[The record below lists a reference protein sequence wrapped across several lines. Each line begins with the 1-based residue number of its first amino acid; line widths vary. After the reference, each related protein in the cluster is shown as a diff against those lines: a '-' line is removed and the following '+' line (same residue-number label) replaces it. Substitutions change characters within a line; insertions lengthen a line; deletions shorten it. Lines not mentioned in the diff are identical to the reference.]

1 MLGIL
6 IVKLK
11 AFDLRR
17 QGLAL
22 FYCHPLSELPGGG
35 AALICRKLRTKRR
48 MATNKFKASLMLILN
63 DAVKCIFPS
72 YILPPPLS
80 SSLSLLLSLRSKGK
94 KVCHFWRHLPS
105 TFVRVV
111 IEVSHKAQL
120 TNIPHR

>member
-1 MLGIL
+1 MLGII

-72 YILPPPLS
+72 YIPPLYLS
-80 SSLSLLLSLRSKGK
+80 LPHSLSLA
-94 KVCHFWRHLPS
+94 LP
-105 TFVRVV
+105 
-111 IEVSHKAQL
+111 A
-120 TNIPHR
+120 